1 MCPFISSPKSTPNN
15 ARWEREREREMG
27 RGWCWFLRCTS
38 TLRWVRSGRKVKGLR
53 GGVGLLWLWFN
64 FLSKKRIHEPRL
76 DCGNGSQRCFHISL
90 QFVVDRLIL
99 FQQNCPVLCINILS
113 EHNSRDCSRVRIKE
127 HWISFLK
134 LYPISYILSFS
145 HLNPFLIGMYNS
157 HLIDSWST
165 IDSCHPR
172 VLI

>member
-1 MCPFISSPKSTPNN
+1 MSIRKAYRQLYRRSLLSNLQNPNWIADVLSFVCHFISSPKSTPNN
-15 ARWEREREREMG
+15 ARWEREMG

-38 TLRWVRSGRKVKGLR
+38 ALRWVRSGRKVKGLR

-64 FLSKKRIHEPRL
+64 FLSKKHIHEPRL

-127 HWISFLK
+127 H
-134 LYPISYILSFS
+134 
-145 HLNPFLIGMYNS
+145 
-157 HLIDSWST
+157 
-165 IDSCHPR
+165 
-172 VLI
+172 

>member
-1 MCPFISSPKSTPNN
+1 MSIRKAYRQLYRRSLLSNLQNPNWIADVLSFVCPFISSPKSTPNN
-15 ARWEREREREMG
+15 ARWEREMG

-90 QFVVDRLIL
+90 QFVVDCLIL

-127 HWISFLK
+127 H
-134 LYPISYILSFS
+134 
-145 HLNPFLIGMYNS
+145 
-157 HLIDSWST
+157 
-165 IDSCHPR
+165 
-172 VLI
+172 